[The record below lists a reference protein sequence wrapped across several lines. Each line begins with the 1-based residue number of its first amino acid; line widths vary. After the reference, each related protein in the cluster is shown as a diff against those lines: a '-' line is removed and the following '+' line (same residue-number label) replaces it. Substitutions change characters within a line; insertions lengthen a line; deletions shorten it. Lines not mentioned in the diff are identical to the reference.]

1 MKWILSSLMLV
12 MSVNLWASQEWESAA
27 AEMDL
32 SIKQML
38 EKVIPYKGEADAN
51 LEPLVKELDVI
62 TKDTVDYPYIAKFV
76 MGKFYR
82 RATDAQ
88 KENFKRVFKRTLL
101 KTYAKGLVTFN
112 VKSYRVVKPRAHSPY
127 PDKQKVKIEV
137 MSTQGKAYQI
147 VNFVVRKEGVW
158 KLVNLD
164 LDGLNVRSNFKNQ
177 FASIAQRNRGKLD
190 KAIAEWDSVMAKKY
204 K

>member
-1 MKWILSSLMLV
+1 MKWIVSSLMLL
-12 MSVNLWASQEWESAA
+12 MSVNLWAGQEWDNAA

-38 EKVIPYKGEADAN
+38 EKVIPYKGEASAD
-51 LEPLVKELDVI
+51 LEPLVKELDEI
-62 TKDTVDYPYIAKFV
+62 TKDSVDYPYIAKFV

-82 RATDAQ
+82 RATDKQ
-88 KENFKRVFKRTLL
+88 KKDFERVFKRTLL

-112 VKSYRVVKPRAHSPY
+112 VKSYRVVKPRADSPY
-127 PDKQKVKIEV
+127 ANKQKVKIEV
-137 MSTQGKAYQI
+137 MSTNGKTYQI
-147 VNFVVRKEGVW
+147 INFVVLKDGIW

-190 KAIAEWDSVMAKKY
+190 KAILEWKNVMAKKY
-204 K
+204 

>member
-1 MKWILSSLMLV
+1 MKWILSSLMLL
-12 MSVNLWASQEWESAA
+12 MSVNLWAAKEWDNAA
-27 AEMDL
+27 AEMGL

-38 EKVIPYKGEADAN
+38 EKVIPYKGEASAD
-51 LEPLVKELDVI
+51 LEPLVKELDEI
-62 TKDTVDYPYIAKFV
+62 TKNSVDYPYIAKFV

-82 RATDAQ
+82 RASDQQ
-88 KENFKRVFKRTLL
+88 KKDFEKVFKRTLL

-112 VKSYRVVKPRAHSPY
+112 VKTYRVVKPRADSPY
-127 PDKQKVKIEV
+127 PNKQKVKIEV
-137 MSTQGKAYQI
+137 MSTNGKTYQI
-147 VNFVVRKEGVW
+147 VNFVVLKDSIW

-190 KAIAEWDSVMAKKY
+190 KAISEWENVMAKKY
-204 K
+204 